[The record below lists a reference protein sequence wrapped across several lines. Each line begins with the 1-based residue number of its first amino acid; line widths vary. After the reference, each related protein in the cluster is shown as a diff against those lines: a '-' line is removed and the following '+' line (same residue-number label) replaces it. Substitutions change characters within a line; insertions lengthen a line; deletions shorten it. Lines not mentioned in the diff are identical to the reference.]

1 MKQKKVIAIT
11 GCSGFIAHHTIK
23 EAQKQGWYVVGVD
36 KRPIP
41 VGHSQ
46 PDEFIQTDVFDL
58 KYLDLQNIDAVIH
71 LAWRANIGDCI
82 RHPETSAIDNINM
95 TLHLLEVC
103 REVKIEKFVFPST
116 ASLYSH
122 NPTPWTEDM
131 VVEPIE
137 PYSWHKLA
145 CEHLCEMYSKQYGVP
160 SVVLRFFQVF
170 GELQREDTVI
180 AVFKRLIKA
189 GKTLTL
195 TKNKKDEKKSS
206 QRDFI
211 YAGDIAKAIMLAVKA
226 NASKGEVFNICSG
239 KLTSI
244 EEIAKTMGGKIG
256 WIPTRPFDVNIHHGD
271 TKLAQSELGFKYETD
286 VIDWLKK

>member
-1 MKQKKVIAIT
+1 MKRLLCT
-11 GCSGFIAHHTIK
+11 GASGFIAHHLISQ
-23 EAQKQGWYVVGVD
+23 AQKEGWFVVGVD

-41 VGHSQ
+41 NNHSQ

-58 KYLDLQNIDAVIH
+58 KYLDLQNIDAVVH

-82 RHPETSAIDNINM
+82 RHPEESAIDNLNM

-122 NPTPWTEDM
+122 NKTPWNEDM
-131 VVEPIE
+131 IVEPIE

-145 CEHLCEMYSKQYGVP
+145 CERLCEMYSKQYGVP

-170 GELQREDTVI
+170 GEFQREDTVI
-180 AVFKRLIKA
+180 AIFQRLIKA

-195 TKNKKDEKKSS
+195 TETKNSKSKSS
-206 QRDFI
+206 ERDFI
-211 YAGDIAKAIMLAVKA
+211 YTGDIAKAIMLAINSDVCKA
-226 NASKGEVFNICSG
+226 EVINICRG
-239 KLTSI
+239 KLVSI
-244 EEIAKTMGGKIG
+244 EKIAKTMGGKIS
-256 WIPTRPFDVNIHHGD
+256 WIPTRPFDVDVHHGS
-271 TKLAQSELGFKYETD
+271 TNKAQSLLGFKAETD